1 MPRFYPRDYNPTLL
15 MKHVSAPAWAL
26 FAGAAYWGVIWWP
39 YRLLGQAGLDG
50 LWATLFT
57 YVVAC
62 IVGFA
67 ALRGAWRAFTKLSF
81 FSVLMGASI
90 GWSNLA
96 YVLGVLHGEVMRV
109 LLLFYL
115 APLWTVPLAHFLLGE
130 RLDRTGLSVMALAT
144 IGAMTMLWHP
154 ELGMPLPQGLA
165 EWLGLAAG
173 FLFALGNVLV
183 RKLHDLTDGEKSLV
197 IWAGVALAGLVHVGQ
212 SALPASR
219 AWEIAVS
226 QAPLVLAIGVTLVAA
241 GLALQYGLS
250 RLPANR
256 AVVILLSE
264 LVVAAI
270 ASWLI
275 AGESLRVR
283 DWIGG
288 ALIVAATL
296 VSAYSTRPG
305 TS

>member
-1 MPRFYPRDYNPTLL
+1 MPRA
-15 MKHVSAPAWAL
+15 SAPAWAL
-26 FAGAAYWGVIWWP
+26 FLGAAYWGVIWWP

-50 LWATLFT
+50 IWASLFT

-62 IVGFA
+62 IVGA
-67 ALRGAWRAFTKLSF
+67 IVLRGAWRAFTKLSF
-81 FSVLMGASI
+81 HSLLMGAAI

-96 YVLGVLHGEVMRV
+96 YVLGVLQGEVMRV

-115 APLWTVPLAHFLLGE
+115 APLWTVPLAHFLLHE
-130 RLDRTGLSVMALAT
+130 KLDRTGLAVMALAT

-154 ELGMPLPQGLA
+154 ELGVPFPRGIA

-183 RKLHDLTDGEKSLV
+183 RKLKELTDGEKSLV
-197 IWAGVALAGLVHVGQ
+197 IWAGVAFASLVHLGQ
-212 SALPASR
+212 SAITAPR
-219 AWEIAVS
+219 AWDIALS
-226 QAPLVLAIGVTLVAA
+226 QAHVLLGIGITLVAA

-270 ASWLI
+270 ASYFI
-275 AGESLRVR
+275 AGETLRLR
-283 DWIGG
+283 DWFGG
-288 ALIVAATL
+288 ALIVAATII
-296 VSAYSTRPG
+296 SALKVDAPG
-305 TS
+305 SDATIKPSEHG

>member
-1 MPRFYPRDYNPTLL
+1 MP
-15 MKHVSAPAWAL
+15 HASAPAWAL
-26 FAGAAYWGVIWWP
+26 LLGAAYWGVVWWP

-50 LWATLFT
+50 IWASLIT
-57 YVVAC
+57 YLIAC
-62 IVGFA
+62 IVGLV

-81 FSVLMGASI
+81 HAVLMGAAI

-96 YVLGVLHGEVMRV
+96 YVLGMLNGEVMRV

-115 APLWTVPLAHFLLGE
+115 APLWTVPLAHVLLHE
-130 RLDRTGLSVMALAT
+130 KLDRTGLAIMALAT
-144 IGAMTMLWHP
+144 AGAMTMLWHP
-154 ELGMPLPQGLA
+154 ELGLPFPRGMA
-165 EWLGLAAG
+165 EALGLAAG

-183 RKLHDLTDGEKSLV
+183 RKLAELTDGEKSLV
-197 IWAGVALAGLVHVGQ
+197 IWVGVALASFAHLGQ
-212 SALPASR
+212 SAVPAAR
-219 AWEIAVS
+219 AWDVAAS
-226 QAPLVLAIGVTLVAA
+226 QAPIVLGVGVTLVGA

-264 LVVAAI
+264 LVVAAV
-270 ASWLI
+270 AAYFI
-275 AGESLRVR
+275 AGESLRLR

-288 ALIVAATL
+288 ALIVAATV

-305 TS
+305 KS

>member
-1 MPRFYPRDYNPTLL
+1 MP
-15 MKHVSAPAWAL
+15 HASAPAWAL
-26 FAGAAYWGVIWWP
+26 FIGAAYWGVIWWP

-50 LWATLFT
+50 IWSSLFT
-57 YVVAC
+57 YVIAC
-62 IVGFA
+62 VVGLL
-67 ALRGAWRAFTKLSF
+67 ALRGAWRVFTKLSF
-81 FSVLMGASI
+81 YSLLMAAAI

-96 YVLGVLHGEVMRV
+96 YVLGVLQGEVMRV

-115 APLWTVPLAHFLLGE
+115 APLWTVPLAHLLLHE
-130 RLDRTGLSVMALAT
+130 RLDRTGLAIMALAT
-144 IGAMTMLWHP
+144 AGAMIMLWHP
-154 ELGMPLPQGLA
+154 ELGVPFPRGIA

-183 RKLHDLTDGEKSLV
+183 RKLKELTDGEKSLV
-197 IWAGVALAGLVHVGQ
+197 IWAGVASASLVHLGQ
-212 SALPASR
+212 SALPAGR
-219 AWEIAVS
+219 AWQVAVS
-226 QAPLVLAIGVTLVAA
+226 QAPVVLFVGVTLVGA

-264 LVVAAI
+264 LVVAAV
-270 ASWLI
+270 ASYFI
-275 AGESLRVR
+275 AGESLRLR
-283 DWIGG
+283 DGFGG

-296 VSAYSTRPG
+296 VSAYSTRPE